1 MRTFD
6 SFDTD
11 NSGRISEREFMTA
24 VLKEPSENVS
34 ISHFTQELHDHMR
47 RNPSFQLFI
56 LIFYWVLGKKTSTLQ
71 MDKKVLRQENTKI
84 IEKVKI
90 LQRDT
95 QELHHENDNLIAQ
108 LDGFDSQ
115 IRDAKQK

>member
-56 LIFYWVLGKKTSTLQ
+56 YIFLLSSREE
-71 MDKKVLRQENTKI
+71 D
-84 IEKVKI
+84 
-90 LQRDT
+90 
-95 QELHHENDNLIAQ
+95 
-108 LDGFDSQ
+108 FDSPNGQ
-115 IRDAKQK
+115 ESLATGKHKDHRKSKNPTAGHPGAPSRER